1 MNWSLTPEL
10 LDIEKLEFKNETD
23 FIQLLHALLPELND
37 ELRKANRVI
46 SGLATE
52 EELLEIVKTAV
63 AQYPTNYKLGSIYIW
78 AYLRVRQFLF
88 ERLVTEKEKWRTAA
102 GNYNS

>member
-1 MNWSLTPEL
+1 L
-10 LDIEKLEFKNETD
+10 
-23 FIQLLHALLPELND
+23 QALLPELND

-63 AQYPTNYKLGSIYIW
+63 AHYPTNYKLGSIYIW

-88 ERLVTEKEKWRTAA
+88 ERLAAEKEKWRRAA